1 MSKGDHKKTWL
12 KIAHRL
18 EIPTRYMDCGT
29 PPKYKNDGKTPK
41 LNHQRLMEISLMP
54 TAIFHG
60 VGKTQR
66 EADDMASRCAMIY
79 FLNQIGTNSQQT
91 PAEEDDVVMI
101 GVINEKEQT
110 TQKETP
116 RQRTTNTSG
125 NGQLPRNSSDANANT
140 TRRSR
145 NTAEKCKSC
154 DLRHEK
160 LDPWRDLSSECFK
173 CKERGHHARCSEKDV
188 EPTKTWERDLSRP
201 RTKAELKQFNVPE
214 PGSSVSSLGN
224 WTNSNDSEENMSF
237 ASYSEDESGYR
248 SPQKRKMTS
257 PRPATTRPRS
267 AILADKE
274 RIIEQNG
281 YEQDKGKSP
290 LQPKI
295 RRCNEMTRPPD
306 GATF

>member
-1 MSKGDHKKTWL
+1 
-12 KIAHRL
+12 
-18 EIPTRYMDCGT
+18 
-29 PPKYKNDGKTPK
+29 
-41 LNHQRLMEISLMP
+41 
-54 TAIFHG
+54 
-60 VGKTQR
+60 
-66 EADDMASRCAMIY
+66 MIY
-79 FLNQIGTNSQQT
+79 FLNQIGPNSQQT
-91 PAEEDDVVMI
+91 PAEEDDVVI
-101 GVINEKEQT
+101 VEVINEKERT

-224 WTNSNDSEENMSF
+224 WTNSNDSKENMSF
-237 ASYSEDESGYR
+237 ASYSEAESGYR

-306 GATF
+306 GARF